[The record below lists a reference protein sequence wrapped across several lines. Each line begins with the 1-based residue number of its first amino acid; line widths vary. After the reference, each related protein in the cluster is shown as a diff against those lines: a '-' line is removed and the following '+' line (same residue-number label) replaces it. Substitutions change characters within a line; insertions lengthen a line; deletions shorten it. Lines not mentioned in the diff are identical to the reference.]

1 MINHLGM
8 DPQVTAIN
16 DDLTRAVLQALRNW
30 RHPRRPMLLAELHPQ
45 VQPFLRDVSSW
56 PPPPAKAKLWVR
68 SIPGVRIY
76 FSETFG
82 DYHVELVPAG
92 AEAFAEPPADL
103 VFPPPPQAALLMRAV
118 SAMDPTKPYRV
129 AIHLRGLDGGELP
142 DGAANIVAASS
153 ARLRWAV
160 QLGQTTRMSDEDWD
174 RNVAPPR
181 CIGNSCV
188 QFRVSESLAAE
199 VSRRAV
205 GRARSWYGK
214 FEFTVAVRDDRQAED
229 VPGSSGDDASVSE
242 DDADADDSQRRP
254 SAPSPVVAAE
264 AVPSTSDSAAV
275 AVPSTDEAGEVPST
289 AAAAASAAAAC
300 VVPPSAAST
309 PQPTTSLLAGAT
321 AAPAGGAASSEP
333 PDSSTS
339 LPPQRRGGGL
349 VPDGLEEPDLPPAVR
364 PHQFAAEIVTLW
376 DVENV
381 PIPQGVGSLM
391 EVRAALDVQL
401 QRMGYL
407 ARVGG
412 HTKHQLVLATANV
425 GLFASLTRLNLG
437 VRPED
442 IKLVL
447 SRPKLEAAD
456 HDLRS
461 EMLEAL
467 QRRRDI
473 QARRVMEVAA
483 ALALSSPWPVQEFDP
498 EGGQAG
504 GKGGAS
510 AGGVGGPRGVPN
522 PQEALLEAH
531 LSGRLVV
538 CIITKDADFL
548 AHVSSRGEG
557 GGAIKRPL
565 RVAEPGSYH
574 APAPVQVN
582 DAIRFGQKAIV
593 CVPVPLDPEAPRLQL
608 EQAVAARRFY
618 ENAPGGGSVHMM
630 EWRGLMQALAHIL
643 GGAPTA
649 RPRRHLASS

>member
-1 MINHLGM
+1 M
-8 DPQVTAIN
+8 DPRVPASVLN
-16 DDLTRAVLQALRNW
+16 DDLTRAVLHALCVW

-45 VQPFLRDVSSW
+45 VQPYLRDASSW
-56 PPPPAKAKLWVR
+56 PLPPAKAKLWVR
-68 SIPGVRIY
+68 SIPGVRVY

-82 DYHVELVPAG
+82 DYHVELAPAG
-92 AEAFAEPPADL
+92 AEAVAPSHILAAVEPPADL

-160 QLGQTTRMSDEDWD
+160 QLGQTTRMSDADWD

-205 GRARSWYGK
+205 GRARSWSGK

-229 VPGSSGDDASVSE
+229 EHDSAGEDASVSE
-242 DDADADDSQRRP
+242 DDADADNSQCHP
-254 SAPSPVVAAE
+254 SVSSPVVAAE
-264 AVPSTSDSAAV
+264 TVPSTSDPAAG
-275 AVPSTDEAGEVPST
+275 AVPSTDEAGEVSSADAAAGAVPST
-289 AAAAASAAAAC
+289 SDHP
-300 VVPPSAAST
+300 VNTSST
-309 PQPTTSLLAGAT
+309 PQPSTSLPAGAT
-321 AAPAGGAASSEP
+321 AALAGGAAFCEP
-333 PDSSTS
+333 PASSSS
-339 LPPQRRGGGL
+339 LPLLRKVGVL
-349 VPDGLEEPDLPPAVR
+349 LPDGPEEPDLPPAVR

-425 GLFASLTRLNLG
+425 SLFAILTRLNLG

-504 GKGGAS
+504 GAS

-548 AHVSSRGEG
+548 AHVS
-557 GGAIKRPL
+557 A
-565 RVAEPGSYH
+565 
-574 APAPVQVN
+574 
-582 DAIRFGQKAIV
+582 
-593 CVPVPLDPEAPRLQL
+593 
-608 EQAVAARRFY
+608 
-618 ENAPGGGSVHMM
+618 
-630 EWRGLMQALAHIL
+630 
-643 GGAPTA
+643 
-649 RPRRHLASS
+649 